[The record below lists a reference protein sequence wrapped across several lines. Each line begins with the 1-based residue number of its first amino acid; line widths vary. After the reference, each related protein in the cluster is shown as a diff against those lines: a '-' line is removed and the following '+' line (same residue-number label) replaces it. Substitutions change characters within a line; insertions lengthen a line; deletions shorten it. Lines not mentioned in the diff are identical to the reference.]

1 MSDEPIHDNAGLDR
15 DTEKAADRIARAL
28 MPVDP
33 VATME
38 AVKAKEGARRTKLLR
53 QTRLDAKEEAEREAA
68 QLEIK
73 KGTYVNV
80 GDAVVPPTP
89 EWLAKH
95 EHRNVTVSGEGFAQ
109 GTHTRSVKTVRRVI
123 VTPVI
128 RAHRAGQLDERQLRA
143 CTWYAD
149 RYEETGL
156 DGRVAKGCFEPR
168 IASGL
173 MGGVAF
179 TDRQV
184 EAMDDMRAVRKVIRA
199 NWVKFFDLVVLN
211 EIGVKRAERMAK
223 CRRDSG
229 MLTLRTCADAVA
241 DWLGL

>member
-1 MSDEPIHDNAGLDR
+1 
-15 DTEKAADRIARAL
+15 
-28 MPVDP
+28 MPSDP
-33 VATME
+33 VAAIE
-38 AVKAKEGARRTKLLR
+38 AVKAKEDARRTKILR

-68 QLEIK
+68 ELEIRS
-73 KGTYVNV
+73 GVFVNV

-128 RAHRAGQLDERQLRA
+128 RAHRAGQLDERQLKA
-143 CTWYAD
+143 CTWYSD

-156 DGRVAKGCFEPR
+156 DGRVSSAQTVDR
-168 IASGL
+168 IRAGIPAGL
-173 MGGVAF
+173 MFG
-179 TDRQV
+179 DYQL
-184 EAMDDMRAVRKVIRA
+184 EAIDDVRRARDVIPAKYRR
-199 NWVKFFDLVVLN
+199 FFDLVVLQ

-223 CRRDSG
+223 CRRNSG
-229 MLTLRTCADAVA
+229 MLTLRTCADAMA

>member
-28 MPVDP
+28 MPSDP
-33 VATME
+33 VAAIE
-38 AVKAKEGARRTKLLR
+38 AVKAKEDARRTKILR

-95 EHRNVTVSGEGFAQ
+95 ETRPVTVQADGQ
-109 GTHTRSVKTVRRVI
+109 GHHARSVKTVRRVI

-184 EAMDDMRAVRKVIRA
+184 EAMDDMRAVRKGIPASYR
-199 NWVKFFDLVVLN
+199 KFFDLVVLN